1 MGYRDKLKKRL
12 YFGIAYIAVGLFM
25 IALSFILDNVD
36 TFVSSYGLAIAV
48 IGIARI
54 RQYKRVTKNEETI
67 RRQEIAETDER
78 NIALSNKARNWAF
91 VLYVMG
97 ASILVIVLQFTDMR
111 DTATLIA
118 YTVCILVALYWASY
132 WILRR
137 KY

>member
-1 MGYRDKLKKRL
+1 MGFRDKLKKRL
-12 YFGIAYIAVGLFM
+12 YFGIAYIVIGILM
-25 IALSFILDNVD
+25 ITISSVLDNVNP
-36 TFVSSYGLAIAV
+36 FISSYGLAIVV

-54 RQYKRVTKNEETI
+54 RQYKRITKNDETI

-91 VLYVMG
+91 FLYVMG
-97 ASILVIVLQFTDMR
+97 ASVLVIVLQFTPMR

-118 YTVCILVALYWASY
+118 YTVCILVALYWISY
-132 WILRR
+132 WVLRR